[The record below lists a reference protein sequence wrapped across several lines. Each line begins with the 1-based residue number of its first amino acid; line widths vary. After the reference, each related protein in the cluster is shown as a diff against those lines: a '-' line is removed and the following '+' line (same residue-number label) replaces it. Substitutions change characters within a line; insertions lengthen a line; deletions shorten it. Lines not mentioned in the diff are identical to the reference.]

1 MPIPL
6 LKAGALAAGR
16 LERSLRKGFHEAGDK
31 PRRFYKAVTVVEDE
45 GGFAVRLD
53 GRNVRSPRS
62 SKLVAPTRELAE
74 LIAEEWA
81 SQTDVIELGV
91 MHATRLAFTASEA
104 IPAAREAT
112 AEQVAHY
119 AGSDLLCYFAED
131 PVELRERQTTAWDP
145 ILARAENELGLV
157 FARALGLIHKA
168 QPQATLDRVK
178 ALALAA
184 DDFTL
189 AGLAF
194 GTSLFGSA
202 ILTLALQRAWLTGE
216 EAWILSRVDEAFQES
231 KWGIDE
237 EADERTE
244 RLRVESVMLERWFK
258 ALA

>member
-16 LERSLRKGFHEAGDK
+16 LEMSLRKGFHEAGDK
-31 PRRFYKAVTVVEDE
+31 PRRFYKAVSVVEDE
-45 GGFAVRLD
+45 NGFAVRLD
-53 GRNVRSPRS
+53 GRNVRSPKGG
-62 SKLVAPTRELAE
+62 KLVAPTRALAE

-104 IPAAREAT
+104 VKAAREAI
-112 AEQVAHY
+112 AQQVADF

-131 PVELRERQTTAWDP
+131 PVELRERQARAWEP
-145 ILARAENELGLV
+145 ILGRAEDELNLV
-157 FARALGLIHKA
+157 FARALGIVHKP
-168 QPQATLDRVK
+168 QPDATLNQVK
-178 ALALAA
+178 ALALEL
-184 DDFTL
+184 DDFAL
-189 AGLAF
+189 AGVVF

-202 ILTLALQRAWLTGE
+202 ILALALQRGWLKGE
-216 EAWILSRVDEAFQES
+216 EAWALSRVDEAYQES

-237 EADERTE
+237 EAAERTE
-244 RLRVESVMLERWFK
+244 RLRVESVMLERWFE